1 LELKRFYLR
10 LLLIIL
16 FLPGISYG
24 QDAFDFYVSNT
35 GKDTYPGNVKALPKQ
50 TIAAAAPLLVNWFKT
65 KGSVKLGL
73 KSGDTFNENLITSYP
88 VQVGTYTDDL
98 FRQNDLAILNG
109 SKEFDSGWVKY
120 SNSLYTYTRDIPY
133 TGFTGYGINGI
144 GSYSYIYVTEID
156 KDLEKT
162 APFTARKLL
171 TFVTSPGEVDHI
183 PGSFYSPVNT
193 NENPKHIFIHT
204 SNGNAPGANSKYRY
218 EVTVRDFA
226 INSTYQANNVFENLW
241 VRGFGAGIGM
251 LPGGDNSY
259 YNKIIF
265 GPGAGIHHLVVRSGI
280 INHSLFLP
288 GAKNTSDFAVV
299 FYDVEGLG
307 RHCTIKN
314 SMFLNIPSPVYAHTS
329 LGTNYGAVEIS
340 NVVAFA
346 DTTDANAFMFTSDND
361 TVLLN
366 NVYSDGYKAGYNYG
380 TAKYVAITNSYFKDV
395 TFGIGYSASN
405 PVTASVDNTFIK
417 TKGTSYT
424 AGIYMQ
430 PNTSLSLNNSI
441 IHVINNYRSYWAN
454 AGTFVYQT
462 GVAGSRIS
470 ASGNIFIC
478 DIAPVATLIA
488 ANTNAV
494 NGISNDSWNNNVY
507 ILLKGNKIQWTTS
520 NPSANGG
527 SYIIQNFGEWKRQ
540 SGQDK
545 NSLFFDLRN
554 DPRGLKAIFV
564 DPDNGNY
571 DLANTPEGY
580 QIAALHAGMTAP
592 LNCFL
597 QKPVYEEAAD
607 LVRNNKVLS
616 VNGCRNPCQQ
626 NSIRVNNT
634 FEVFPTNDRQV
645 KLTWSIA
652 EQQNIIRYE
661 LQKATGNS
669 VFKKLSIEAVT
680 PADSVYRYTDEV
692 QPGIPYLYRLMI
704 TDHAGGRCYT
714 AAHSIKTNDNKL
726 FTIYPNPSTGNI
738 LVLMN
743 GYIGNAGFTVLNSN
757 GQIIL
762 KKQVFSLYNPLKF
775 DLTIQPKGIYF
786 LKVETTKG
794 IAVQKFSIQ

>member
-1 LELKRFYLR
+1 M
-10 LLLIIL
+10 IL
-16 FLPGISYG
+16 FLPGISFA
-24 QDAFDFYVSNT
+24 QDTFDFYVSNT

-50 TIAAAAPLLVNWFKT
+50 TIAATAPLLINCFKT
-65 KGSVKLGL
+65 KGSVKFGL

-88 VQVGTYTDDL
+88 IQLSTYTDDISQ
-98 FRQNDLAILNG
+98 QNDFAILNG
-109 SKEFDSGWVKY
+109 SKEFNSGWIKD
-120 SNSLYTYTRDIPY
+120 SNSANTFKQDIPY
-133 TGFTGYGINGI
+133 IGFTGYGINGI

-156 KDLEKT
+156 KALEKT
-162 APFTARKLL
+162 APFTARKILK
-171 TFVTSPGEVDHI
+171 FVTPLSGVENT

-193 NENPKHIFIHT
+193 NENPKHVFIHT
-204 SNGNAPGANSKYRY
+204 SDGSPPDANSKYRY
-218 EVTVRDFA
+218 EVTIRDWA
-226 INSTYQANNVFENLW
+226 VNSTYQPNNIFENLW

-265 GPGAGIHHLVVRSGI
+265 GPGAGIHHLVVRSGT

-288 GAKNTSDFAVV
+288 GAKNTNDFAVV

-314 SMFLNIPSPVYAHTS
+314 SMFLDIPSPVYTHTS
-329 LGTNYGAVEIS
+329 LGTNYGAVEIN

-346 DTTDANAFMFTSDND
+346 DTTDANAFMFTSNND

-395 TFGIGYSASN
+395 TFGIGYSANN
-405 PVTASVDNTFIK
+405 PVTASVNNTFIK
-417 TKGTSYT
+417 TKGSSYT

-430 PNTSLSLNNSI
+430 PNTSLSLTNSI

-478 DIAPVATLIA
+478 DIAPVGTLIA

-494 NGISNDSWNNNVY
+494 NGIGNDTWNNNVY

-527 SYIIQNFGEWKRQ
+527 SYIIQNFGEWKRL

-554 DPRGLKAIFV
+554 DLRGLKAIFV
-564 DPDNGNY
+564 DPENGNY

-597 QKPVYEEAAD
+597 QKPTYEEAAD
-607 LVRNNKVLS
+607 LIRNNKVLS
-616 VNGCRNPCQQ
+616 VNGCRNPCRQ
-626 NSIRVNNT
+626 NTIRINNT

-645 KLTWSIA
+645 KLTWNIA
-652 EQQNIIRYE
+652 EQQNINHYE

-669 VFKKLSIEAVT
+669 VFKKITIVPVSTTDSIYSYI
-680 PADSVYRYTDEV
+680 DDV
-692 QPGIPYLYRLMI
+692 QGGIPYQFRLMI

-714 AAHSIKTNDNKL
+714 AARSIKINNNKV

-738 LVLMN
+738 LVSMN
-743 GYIGNAGFTVLNSN
+743 GYIGNVGFTVFNSN
-757 GQIIL
+757 GQIIF
-762 KKQVFSLYNPLKF
+762 KKQIFSLYNPLVL
-775 DLTIQPKGIYF
+775 DLTAQQKAVYF
-786 LKVETTKG
+786 IKVETTKG